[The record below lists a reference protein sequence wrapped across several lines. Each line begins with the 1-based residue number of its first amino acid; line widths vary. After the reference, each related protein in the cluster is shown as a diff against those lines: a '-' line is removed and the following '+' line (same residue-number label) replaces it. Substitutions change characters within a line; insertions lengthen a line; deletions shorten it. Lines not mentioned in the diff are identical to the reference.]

1 MTRPITFRFALIAL
15 LLASVIPLSVGIS
28 VSAYLNSES
37 TVRLMWKNLAHELVE
52 DAQEKT
58 LRYLEPGPS
67 QLELHRLMAQDGSLK
82 LDEPEALLKAMTRC
96 IRAQETITWCS
107 YANSDDSYFSAQ
119 RGKNGE
125 IHLSLRKQVE
135 GGTSITKRT
144 LASDGTELSQSKSLG
159 NFLPSQRPWWS
170 LGQKATQPT
179 WSSAFLF
186 ASEKAPG
193 VVLTLRQE
201 DDLGNFQGVWL
212 AEYELSYLAIFLDKM
227 RTRAKEIGGP
237 FAQALV
243 SVVDQK
249 GVVLGHP
256 DGLTQAGTAQSPE
269 LAYAQ
274 THPDPVLKG
283 AYVALR
289 SEDRLSYSRFQFEAE
304 IAGQPE
310 EYLGVATQFDLTLAP
325 DWTTVVALP
334 AEALL
339 GPIRESNRIA
349 AIIATIVALLSTLTG
364 VLLANRFVR
373 PLARIAADLDAI
385 GTLRIPE
392 QFKAERSVIREI
404 DHMIGARNRMGGGL
418 RSFAKY
424 VPADLVRELMSNG
437 REATLGGTT
446 KPLTVYFSDIAGF
459 TSISEK
465 LTPEELVN
473 ALADYLGEMSDI
485 IADEQGT
492 VDKFIG
498 DAIMAF
504 WGAPQALEN
513 HALHACRAALRSQ
526 ARLILLR
533 QQMKRERGIDLYARI
548 GLNSGDVLVGN
559 IGSDKRMNY
568 TVMGDAVNVASRL
581 EAQCKAY
588 NVEILIGESTKE
600 VAGSGIITRPL
611 DKIAVKGKEQGI
623 VVYELVALSEDA
635 TAEQVQLSSQASI
648 GFELYLAGQF
658 KEAEETFLEILKTNA
673 HDRPTQILLERCQK
687 NIITPPGYWD
697 GIVRLT
703 KK

>member
-1 MTRPITFRFALIAL
+1 M
-15 LLASVIPLSVGIS
+15 
-28 VSAYLNSES
+28 
-37 TVRLMWKNLAHELVE
+37 
-52 DAQEKT
+52 
-58 LRYLEPGPS
+58 
-67 QLELHRLMAQDGSLK
+67 
-82 LDEPEALLKAMTRC
+82 
-96 IRAQETITWCS
+96 
-107 YANSDDSYFSAQ
+107 
-119 RGKNGE
+119 
-125 IHLSLRKQVE
+125 
-135 GGTSITKRT
+135 
-144 LASDGTELSQSKSLG
+144 
-159 NFLPSQRPWWS
+159 
-170 LGQKATQPT
+170 
-179 WSSAFLF
+179 
-186 ASEKAPG
+186 
-193 VVLTLRQE
+193 LTLRQE

-256 DGLTQAGTAQSPE
+256 DGLTQAGTAESPE

-385 GTLRIPE
+385 GTLRIPD